1 MTIGASIATGLE
13 QLRTQVA
20 GAIQRAANATGAG
33 FDYLV
38 TAARIESNFN
48 PQAAARTSSARGL
61 YQFIDQTWLGTLKEA
76 GGRLGYGQYANAIT
90 RLPSGRYEIA
100 DPSRKA
106 EILALKDDPTAN
118 AAMAGVLTNSNRLK
132 LKARLGRTPTD
143 GELYMA
149 HFLGAAGASRL
160 IEGAAA
166 QPNQRA
172 DALFPAAATAN
183 KSIFYNRLGAPR
195 SVTDVYAE
203 LNARYASAANAPS
216 TRAVAALTP
225 GATRPAAAIPEVGG
239 FLAAFPQAQAPADL
253 PAQAAAFTGGERAQP
268 VSETVKSLW
277 AAPPRV
283 APSGSAGF
291 DLFSDRAGR
300 YTG

>member
-48 PQAAARTSSARGL
+48 PQAAARSSSARGL

-76 GGRLGYGQYANAIT
+76 GAKLGYGRYADAIT
-90 RLPSGRYEIA
+90 RLPSGRYEVA
-100 DPSRKA
+100 DPAAKA
-106 EILALKDDPTAN
+106 EILALRNDPGAN

-132 LKARLGRTPTD
+132 LTGRLGRAPSE

-149 HFLGAAGASRL
+149 HFLGAAGATRL

-166 QPNQRA
+166 QPGQRA
-172 DALFPAAATAN
+172 DALFPRAAAAN
-183 KSIFYNRLGAPR
+183 KSIFYDRSGAPR
-195 SVTDVYAE
+195 SAAGVYAE
-203 LNARYASAANAPS
+203 LNGRYASAANAPS
-216 TRAVAALTP
+216 TRAVAALMP
-225 GATRPAAAIPEVGG
+225 RPRAASSIPEVGS
-239 FLAAFPQAQAPADL
+239 FLAAFPQAKAPVDL
-253 PAQAAAFTGGERAQP
+253 PTSAVAFAAGDRSQP
-268 VSETVKSLW
+268 VSSAVRTLW
-277 AAPPRV
+277 GAPARV
-283 APSGSAGF
+283 APSGSSGF
-291 DLFSDRAGR
+291 DLFSDRAGLHS
-300 YTG
+300 G

>member
-48 PQAAARTSSARGL
+48 PRAAASTSSARGL
-61 YQFIDQTWLGTLKEA
+61 YQFVDQTWLGTLKEA
-76 GGRLGYGQYANAIT
+76 GGRLGYARYADAIT
-90 RLPSGRYEIA
+90 RLPSGRYEVA
-100 DPSRKA
+100 DPAAKA
-106 EILALKDDPTAN
+106 QILALRNDPAAN

-132 LKARLGRTPTD
+132 LTGRFGRAPTD

-149 HFLGAAGASRL
+149 HFLGAAGATRL
-160 IEGAAA
+160 IDSAGA

-172 DALFPAAATAN
+172 DALFPRAAAAN
-183 KSIFYNRLGAPR
+183 RSIFYNRSGSAR
-195 SVTDVYAE
+195 SVAEVYGE
-203 LNARYASAANAPS
+203 LNGRYVAAAQAPS
-216 TRAVAALTP
+216 TRAVAALMPKAKPVST
-225 GATRPAAAIPEVGG
+225 IPEVGS

-253 PAQAAAFTGGERAQP
+253 PAQAVAFAGGDRNQP
-268 VSETVKSLW
+268 VSSAVKALW
-277 AAPPRV
+277 AAPAR
-283 APSGSAGF
+283 APSSGASGF
-291 DLFSDRAGR
+291 DLFSDRAGI
-300 YTG
+300 YGG